1 MGSPVQEKRRTAGA
15 LFRNSNIFV
24 ESHEQSETE
33 KILNSELWH
42 ACAGP
47 LVSLPEVGTLV
58 YYFPQGHIEQVAAST
73 KGVVT
78 SHTPN
83 YHNLPPQLLCKV
95 HNVGLHAD
103 KDTDEIYAQMTLQ
116 PVNLE
121 EEVFHTPFSTSKPSK
136 HPNEFFCKTLTSSDT
151 STHGG
156 FSVPRRAAEKLF
168 PPLDYSI
175 QPPSQEITVRDLHDN
190 SWTFRHIYRGQPKR
204 HLLTTG
210 WSLLVSSKRLKAGD
224 SIIFIRDDRSQ
235 LLLAVRHANHQKA
248 GLPSSILSEESM
260 HIGVLA
266 AAAHAAATRT
276 SFSLFYNPRACPSE
290 FVVPFNKFQKSVYC
304 NHIAIGMRFGMLFE
318 TEESTKRRCMG
329 TIVDISDLDPV
340 RWPNSKW
347 RSLQVAWDE
356 VGFGESRTRV
366 NLWEIETP
374 ESIFSFP
381 SFSSTFKR
389 PLHSLYA
396 GLETQW
402 ETMSRRPFVQVPEN
416 GSNDISCSSIPS
428 FVSEQMM
435 KLVVPKPPYVGAF
448 SSVLPIFTT
457 RETPPEERERHAQT
471 SEQQKS
477 QDILVG
483 ESSRRSQRTPKDSHV
498 QLQRLYSSLL
508 PKLNEEEYQSARKTP
523 AEKEGLAT
531 SATSCQVSPLMFI
544 DQGSQLQKGLRYV
557 KHQSESKMSHSH
569 NAVHQTEL
577 IDAGYLPTSANSP
590 FYTGDEDLLLHSASQ
605 SIAGIPKTSG
615 TLTVDG
621 NESTSL
627 AYSGAVEGMWE
638 LSQGRFS
645 VEAEIPSYHEQT
657 SMMLQSISNSCG
669 RRDLT
674 EESNNCS
681 EVYNDLQFEVS
692 NSRSA
697 LGDPYA
703 SSSVF
708 FGLSFLEDDD
718 AIQTP
723 DFMINNL
730 SSNED
735 IQSHVTSAK
744 PAASQSLSTREFRD
758 NSRCTSLN
766 NVSFDENCLLQA
778 NSWKSVPPPT
788 RTYTKVQ
795 KLGSVGRSIDITR
808 YQNYEEL
815 KSTIASMFSLGGLL
829 DDTRN
834 SGWKLVYVDYEN
846 DVLLVGDDP
855 WEEFVN
861 CVRCIKI
868 LSPSEVQQMGQDGGC
883 SHL

>member
-1 MGSPVQEKRRTAGA
+1 MGSPVQDKRRTAGA
-15 LFRNSNIFV
+15 PFKNTNNLV

-33 KILNSELWH
+33 KILNSQLWH

-73 KGVVT
+73 KGVGT
-78 SHTPN
+78 SHTQN
-83 YHNLPPQLLCKV
+83 YHNLPPQLMCRV
-95 HNVGLHAD
+95 NNVGLHAD
-103 KDTDEIYAQMTLQ
+103 KDTDEIYAQMTLR

-121 EEVFHTPFSTSKPSK
+121 EEVFHTPFSTLKPSK

-168 PPLDYSI
+168 PPLDHSI

-190 SWTFRHIYRGQPKR
+190 SWTFRHIYRGKFAVAL
-204 HLLTTG
+204 HTVVA
-210 WSLLVSSKRLKAGD
+210 VSSLALAK
-224 SIIFIRDDRSQ
+224 RDDRSQ
-235 LLLAVRHANHQKA
+235 LLLAVRRANCQKA

-276 SFSLFYNPRACPSE
+276 SFSVFYNPRACPSE
-290 FVVPFNKFQKSVYC
+290 FVVPFDKYQKSVYC
-304 NHIAIGMRFGMLFE
+304 NHITIGMRFGMLFE

-374 ESIFSFP
+374 E
-381 SFSSTFKR
+381 R
-389 PLHSLYA
+389 
-396 GLETQW
+396 LETQW

-416 GSNDISCSSIPS
+416 GSSDISCSSVPS

-435 KLVVPKPPYVGAF
+435 KMLVPKPPYVGAF
-448 SSVLPIFTT
+448 SSALPTFTPQE
-457 RETPPEERERHAQT
+457 RETHAQT
-471 SEQQKS
+471 SALQKS

-483 ESSRRSQRTPKDSHV
+483 ESSRLSQRTPKDSHD
-498 QLQRLYSSLL
+498 QLQALCSSLL
-508 PKLNEEEYQSARKTP
+508 PKLNKEECQSALKTP
-523 AEKEGLAT
+523 AEKAEPAP
-531 SATSCQVSPLMFI
+531 SATSCQLSQLMFV
-544 DQGSQLQKGLRYV
+544 DQGSQLQKGLQYV
-557 KHQSESKMSHSH
+557 KHQSESKTSHSR
-569 NAVHQTEL
+569 NAVNQTEL
-577 IDAGYLPTSANSP
+577 IDAGYLPSSANSP
-590 FYTGDEDLLLHSASQ
+590 FYTGDEDLMLLHSASQ
-605 SIAGIPKTSG
+605 SIAGIPKASG
-615 TLTVDG
+615 TLAVDG
-621 NESTSL
+621 NESTSP
-627 AYSGAVEGMWE
+627 ACSGAVEEMWE
-638 LSQGRFS
+638 PSQGRFS
-645 VEAEIPSYHEQT
+645 VEEEIPSYHEQT
-657 SMMLQSISNSCG
+657 STTLQSISNSCR

-692 NSRSA
+692 NSRSTF
-697 LGDPYA
+697 GDPYA
-703 SSSVF
+703 SSSLF
-708 FGLSFLEDDD
+708 FGLSSLEDDDD

-723 DFMINNL
+723 DFMISNF

-735 IQSHVTSAK
+735 IQSHITSANVT
-744 PAASQSLSTREFRD
+744 ASRSLSTHEFRD

-766 NVSFDENCLLQA
+766 SVRFDGNWLLQA
-778 NSWKSVPPPT
+778 NSWKNVAPPT

-815 KSTIASMFSLGGLL
+815 KSTIASMFGIEGLL

-868 LSPSEVQQMGQDGGC
+868 LSPSEVKQMGEDGMQTFITNM
-883 SHL
+883 